1 MKKGYSIYLRPISI
15 FIDLLIINL
24 TMYLISRDLYI
35 DPSYILYINLSWL
48 TISFYTNFYIVY
60 RYTKIAKIVSLL
72 IVQLGAFFLAYFAYF
87 SLFKEGI
94 AIGNQ
99 TITLLYLFN
108 GIILAKLLFIYALK
122 KYRIGGGNY
131 RDVVILGGNQSIE
144 SLTNLFNLRNDLG
157 YRFKG
162 YFSDKNNKLERYLG
176 KIENCYEYIIANSV
190 DEVFCSISD
199 LSKKEIKK
207 IIDFGETNGVIVKL
221 IPNSEGVFSKGMV
234 LDYYDYIP
242 ILSLK
247 KLPFDNPII
256 KYSKRI
262 FDIIFSLFIIIF
274 ILSWISVILFILIKL
289 ETKGP
294 LIFKQVRDGLN
305 GKQFECYKF
314 RSMGIN
320 KDAHKIQATKEDA
333 RVTKIGKFIRKTSI
347 DELPQFINVFKGDMS
362 VVGPRPHMTSQS
374 KKYARMVDKYFVR
387 NLVKPGVT
395 GLSQVRGFRGE
406 IEEVADMEN
415 RVRLDIFYIN
425 NWSFFLDIKIIVQTL
440 FNAIKGEEKAY

>member
-1 MKKGYSIYLRPISI
+1 MKGRYSKYLVPISI
-15 FIDLLIINL
+15 LIDLLIINI
-24 TMYLISRDLYI
+24 TMFLISKELYL
-35 DPSYILYINLSWL
+35 DFNYIFYINSIWL
-48 TISFYTNFYIVY
+48 IIAFYSNFYKVY
-60 RYTKIAKIVSLL
+60 RYTKISKVISLL
-72 IVQLGAFFLAYFAYF
+72 IVQLGIFFLAYFAF
-87 SLFKEGI
+87 FGLFKEGVE
-94 AIGNQ
+94 IGKQ
-99 TITLLYLFN
+99 TITIVYLFSFL
-108 GIILAKLLFIYALK
+108 IVFKFLFIYALK
-122 KYRIGGGNY
+122 KYRIGGGNF
-131 RDVVILGGNQSIE
+131 RDVIILGGNQSIE

-162 YFSDKNNKLERYLG
+162 YFSDKTSTKEKYLG
-176 KIENCYEYIIANSV
+176 NLDDSFEYIIKNHI
-190 DEVFCSISD
+190 DEVFCSVSE
-199 LSKKEIKK
+199 LSKKEINKT
-207 IIDFGETNGVIVKL
+207 IEFCELNNITIKL
-221 IPNSEGVFSKGMV
+221 IPNSKGLFSKGMV

-247 KLPFDNPII
+247 KLPFDNPLI

-262 FDIIFSLFIIIF
+262 FDIFFSLLIIIF
-274 ILSWISVILFILIKL
+274 VLSWISVILLILIKL

-294 LIFKQVRDGLN
+294 LIFKQLRDGLN

-320 KDAHKIQATKEDA
+320 KDADKLQATKEDA
-333 RVTKIGKFIRKTSI
+333 RVTRIGKFIRKTSI
-347 DELPQFINVFKGDMS
+347 DELPQFINVFKGEMS

-374 KKYARMVDKYFVR
+374 KKYAKVVDKYFVR

-395 GLSQVRGFRGE
+395 GLSQVRGYRGE

>member
-1 MKKGYSIYLRPISI
+1 
-15 FIDLLIINL
+15 
-24 TMYLISRDLYI
+24 MYLISKDLYQDFNYVI
-35 DPSYILYINLSWL
+35 YINSIWL
-48 TISFYTNFYIVY
+48 IIGFYSNYYKVY
-60 RYTKIAKIVSLL
+60 RYTKLSRVISLL
-72 IVQLGAFFLAYFAYF
+72 IVQLGVFFLAYFAF
-87 SLFKEGI
+87 FGLFREGI
-94 AIGNQ
+94 AIGKQ
-99 TITLLYLFN
+99 TITIIYLFSFL
-108 GIILAKLLFIYALK
+108 IAFKLLFIYALK
-122 KYRIGGGNY
+122 KYRIGGGNF
-131 RDVVILGGNQSIE
+131 RDVIILGGNQSIE
-144 SLTNLFNLRNDLG
+144 TLTNLFDLRNDLG

-162 YFSDKNNKLERYLG
+162 YFSDKTSGREKYLG
-176 KIENCYEYIIANSV
+176 KIEDSYNYIIENQI
-190 DEVFCSISD
+190 DEVFCSISE

-207 IIDFGETNGVIVKL
+207 VIDFGEINNVVVKL
-221 IPNSEGVFSKGMV
+221 IPNSEGVFSKGLV

-247 KLPFDNPII
+247 KLPFDNPVI

-262 FDIIFSLFIIIF
+262 FDIIFSLFIIVF
-274 ILSWISVILFILIKL
+274 VLSWISIILFFIIKI

-294 LIFKQVRDGLN
+294 LIFKQLRDGLN

-314 RSMGIN
+314 RSMGVN
-320 KDAHKIQATKEDA
+320 KDADKLQATKEDV
-333 RVTKIGKFIRKTSI
+333 RVTRVGKFIRKTSI
-347 DELPQFINVFKGDMS
+347 DELPQFINVLKGEMS

-374 KKYARMVDKYFVR
+374 KKYAKVVDKYFVR

-395 GLSQVRGFRGE
+395 GLSQVRGYRGE